1 MKQREY
7 VVCLEGVKN
16 NEPFGE
22 ALFTTTDRD
31 EALKKYAEE
40 KVNLENDE
48 EFFLHNYVGDSIEH
62 ELHSRFDIP
71 MPCTTYEGESKLN
84 RAELFISIDYYD
96 DERDL
101 SLDYY
106 KQLKPKKYNA
116 ELEFIME
123 GDK

>member
-1 MKQREY
+1 MELRKY
-7 VVCLEGVKN
+7 IVCLEGFKN

-22 ALFTTTDRD
+22 VLFTTTNRD
-31 EALKKYAEE
+31 EAFKKYSEE
-40 KVNLENDE
+40 KTKLESDE
-48 EFFLHNYVGDSIEH
+48 GFFLHNYVDDSIEH

-101 SLDYY
+101 TLDYY
-106 KQLKPKKYNA
+106 RKLKPKKYKA
-116 ELEFIME
+116 ELKFIME
-123 GDK
+123 GS